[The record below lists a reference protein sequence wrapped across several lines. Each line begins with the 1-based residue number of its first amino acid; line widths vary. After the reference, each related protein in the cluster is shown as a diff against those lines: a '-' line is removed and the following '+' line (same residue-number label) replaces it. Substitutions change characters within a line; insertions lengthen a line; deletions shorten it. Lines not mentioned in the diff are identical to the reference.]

1 METFHK
7 VCQRFLRFLLNF
19 GEVYAGP
26 RLFLD
31 GDELTNEPV
40 GQILEARND
49 SWWQAVKPRLC
60 HSLQSSGE
68 ISTICC
74 VIHILDIHLCLINP

>member
-7 VCQRFLRFLLNF
+7 VCQRFLRVLLNF

-31 GDELTNEPV
+31 GDELTNELV
-40 GQILEARND
+40 GQILEASYAPWD
-49 SWWQAVKPRLC
+49 KTIESRLR
-60 HSLQSSGE
+60 HSL
-68 ISTICC
+68 
-74 VIHILDIHLCLINP
+74 